1 MWLAL
6 PITALTYR
14 QVWDRLPMRMAV
26 HFDANWQ
33 PNGYT
38 SREGALYLG
47 LGIMATMLV
56 LFTVTALIVRTMKPS
71 ASWPVLLV
79 AYVTLGFCWF
89 GNHSIV
95 NFNLNPRSSELS
107 VRPRLCQGRVVLRC
121 ENWEREG
128 APFLSLRYWRGQ
140 GGDFEHR
147 VNTPTLSQRTRQGWG
162 TLEDLVFTQRH
173 S

>member
-1 MWLAL
+1 MNRVYTLATFVMWLVL
-6 PITALTYR
+6 PITALSYW

-26 HFDANWQ
+26 HFGANWQ

-47 LGIMATMLV
+47 LGIMVSMLG
-56 LFTVTALIVRTMKPS
+56 LLTVTALIVRAMKPS

-95 NFNLNPRSSELS
+95 NFNLSTQPAHSELVGPNS
-107 VRPRLCQGRVVLRC
+107 PAIG
-121 ENWEREG
+121 NSDG
-128 APFLSLRYWRGQ
+128 LSIL
-140 GGDFEHR
+140 
-147 VNTPTLSQRTRQGWG
+147 QRQ
-162 TLEDLVFTQRH
+162 V
-173 S
+173 